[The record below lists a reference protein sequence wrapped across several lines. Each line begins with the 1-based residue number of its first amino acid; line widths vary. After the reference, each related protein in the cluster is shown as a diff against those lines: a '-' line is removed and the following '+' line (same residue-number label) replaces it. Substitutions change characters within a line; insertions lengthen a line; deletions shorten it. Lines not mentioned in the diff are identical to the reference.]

1 MTRREQLL
9 AALPSTFPGLMVTLN
24 LSRGNLSRL
33 LADAMAEHAVHRV
46 GRRRAYVYHPG
57 AARPINS
64 VWNFR

>member
-9 AALPSTFPGLMVTLN
+9 AALPSTFPGLMVTLK

-46 GRRRAYVYHPG
+46 GSRRSYVYHRGTAP
-57 AARPINS
+57 AVNS